1 MHPPHGNA
9 PGPIDCI
16 LAVDLGTSGPKVA
29 LVSVKGEVL
38 ACEIEP
44 TPVMLLPGGG
54 AEQSPDAWWQAV
66 SKASRRLMARPA
78 AEKLT
83 VVGVCC
89 TSQWSGTVALDR
101 QGQALGNAIIW
112 MDARGAP
119 YVRRITAGPL
129 RLGGFGIDKLWT
141 WIRLTGG
148 IPGRSG
154 KDSIAHILFL
164 KHERPEIYAAAHKF
178 LEPKDYLN
186 FKLTGRQA
194 ASFDSIIL
202 HWVTDNRRI
211 ERIDY
216 HDGLLRMAGLDRGTL
231 PDLRPAVDILG
242 PLTPAAAADLGLTP
256 GLPVVMGTPDLH
268 SAAIGSGAV
277 RDYEAHL
284 YIGTSSW
291 LTCHVPFKKTDL
303 LHNMAAI
310 PSAIPG
316 RYFIANEQETA
327 GGCLAFLRDRILF
340 APDSAP
346 AGETPGRSFE
356 ALEALAREAPAGCRG
371 LIFTP
376 WLYGERT
383 PVENHTVRGG
393 FHNLSLE
400 ADRGTLVRAV
410 LEGVAFN
417 TRWLML
423 HVEKFIGR
431 RLGPIHMVGGGA
443 SSSLWCQICADVLDR
458 TIHQVKDPVEANAR
472 GAGILAAVALG
483 YGRFEDIAG
492 GVRIAAVHT
501 PDPAR
506 RRLYAILFGEF
517 LQIYRKN
524 RHIHD
529 RLNRRV

>member
-1 MHPPHGNA
+1 
-9 PGPIDCI
+9 
-16 LAVDLGTSGPKVA
+16 
-29 LVSVKGEVL
+29 
-38 ACEIEP
+38 
-44 TPVMLLPGGG
+44 
-54 AEQSPDAWWQAV
+54 
-66 SKASRRLMARPA
+66 
-78 AEKLT
+78 
-83 VVGVCC
+83 
-89 TSQWSGTVALDR
+89 
-101 QGQALGNAIIW
+101 
-112 MDARGAP
+112 
-119 YVRRITAGPL
+119 
-129 RLGGFGIDKLWT
+129 
-141 WIRLTGG
+141 
-148 IPGRSG
+148 
-154 KDSIAHILFL
+154 
-164 KHERPEIYAAAHKF
+164 
-178 LEPKDYLN
+178 
-186 FKLTGRQA
+186 
-194 ASFDSIIL
+194 
-202 HWVTDNRRI
+202 
-211 ERIDY
+211 
-216 HDGLLRMAGLDRGTL
+216 
-231 PDLRPAVDILG
+231 
-242 PLTPAAAADLGLTP
+242 
-256 GLPVVMGTPDLH
+256 
-268 SAAIGSGAV
+268 
-277 RDYEAHL
+277 
-284 YIGTSSW
+284 
-291 LTCHVPFKKTDL
+291 
-303 LHNMAAI
+303 MAAI